1 MGMHFLGHDGDVKQ
15 ESGLSFVCEYC
26 VADAGLCS
34 RACIDSLR
42 TRWKTSGHPERAYWE
57 WRYPVAGARCHAGN
71 TEVWQ
76 PLRSKRFSMV
86 GLERSL
92 AALYGRRELAR
103 QADCPR
109 RICTYPGQKSWQI
122 HDELFYK
129 QGYDLPRPECLTVA
143 SRAKWSRIVGSEVSI
158 DDIDRIMRDRHERI
172 RCRERQQQN
181 LKYQSQ
187 EWKDLVA
194 RERMECLERQQL
206 RKDSIAC
213 GA

>member
-1 MGMHFLGHDGDVKQ
+1 
-15 ESGLSFVCEYC
+15 
-26 VADAGLCS
+26 
-34 RACIDSLR
+34 
-42 TRWKTSGHPERAYWE
+42 
-57 WRYPVAGARCHAGN
+57 
-71 TEVWQ
+71 
-76 PLRSKRFSMV
+76 MV

-103 QADCPR
+103 QADCPS

-129 QGYDLPRPECLTVA
+129 QGYDLPCPECLTVA
-143 SRAKWSRIVGSEVSI
+143 GRAKWSRILGSELSI
-158 DDIDRIMRDRHERI
+158 DDLDSIMRDRRER
-172 RCRERQQQN
+172 RACRERQQLY